1 MYDELWA
8 AISVDEAFTVKK
20 RLDSDV
26 FIKLVVVITQSPLDE
41 ILHSSTIHTHF
52 DVTYPN
58 TLILITVILRGQREA
73 DAVNALHHSSK
84 SARVL

>member
-1 MYDELWA
+1 MCG
-8 AISVDEAFTVKK
+8 TVAGA
-20 RLDSDV
+20 
-26 FIKLVVVITQSPLDE
+26 
-41 ILHSSTIHTHF
+41 SSTIHTHF
-52 DVTYPN
+52 DVTYLN